1 MLVPRETP
9 LEAAIVESQTRDGRS
24 GVQGHRIAIHADR
37 HNETAFMERK
47 KSFVESKAMDGR
59 GRVDDRPIHARAQP
73 LQRNSEQGCE

>member
-37 HNETAFMERK
+37 HNETAFMDERK
-47 KSFVESKAMDGR
+47 KSFVESQGHGR
-59 GRVDDRPIHARAQP
+59 PG
-73 LQRNSEQGCE
+73 